1 MSDEAVFSLPKAE
14 VRVLS
19 MFLLARGAHSQT
31 NLYVGIM
38 QLIALFTESLVFGAF
53 TVLYGI
59 AIWILLYRERVRKR
73 SNLNRALFGIS
84 SMMWLL
90 SLVVRLTYHFTRSS
104 PPMNLANSIFHLTC
118 IERSLAS
125 STTVALRVARRNTT
139 LSSTTR
145 CTSPRMSS
153 LSP

>member
-1 MSDEAVFSLPKAE
+1 
-14 VRVLS
+14 
-19 MFLLARGAHSQT
+19 
-31 NLYVGIM
+31 M

-104 PPMNLANSIFHLTC
+104 PPMNLAI
-118 IERSLAS
+118 AS
-125 STTVALRVARRNTT
+125 FT
-139 LSSTTR
+139 
-145 CTSPRMSS
+145 
-153 LSP
+153 